1 MTSFVPSTALERAV
15 HAGDRYGIAGV
26 LHAMPPEQRDAEKA
40 SVARM
45 LKLIRHAA
53 KRKQAPW
60 GEWGGSPTQEQRYAA
75 ALTAMVFGYM
85 KAAIELAWHAGTLV
99 AWAIEFKP
107 PGVELLV
114 EALLEEGP
122 HEIEDV
128 QRLIVAGVAA
138 RPASEVYIAGLML
151 IFRRE
156 RYQPRG
162 IEAPF
167 KEDPGLKDALLQILD
182 IEGTSVANLA
192 SLEKHLGEWRWSNV
206 LLRLNALGI
215 YSRAELLDRIVG
227 AFERDLKDSRSNWL
241 RTFHQKLAPT
251 VAEMSPHCSRYLALF
266 ESRLPTTVT
275 LALEV
280 VMQLDEAGLI
290 APDRLLGA
298 LRRVLSSAVKKHVE
312 TALKL
317 LGRCLQRD
325 PALATRAAAAIVPAL
340 AHESSDVQKQV
351 LRRLEEWGMDEATRA
366 VLAKYENVISPMH
379 RDELRRLGGQA
390 VPVSE
395 SVEPLISRPVERVG
409 PLDPSRRIQPI
420 ASIEELVDRISYVFE
435 HSFEL
440 DEWERG
446 LAGLV
451 QAAPLSEEA
460 CRRFEPVAARLP
472 RLQTPFAHEIGRVML
487 LLLKSDRLRAS
498 PMSGMWGPNLA
509 DEHLI
514 RRVEDAMDLAK
525 LCKGLAPLSTPTHM
539 RGFIDARLFVERVRS
554 HIDAGVTN
562 SVHEQA
568 SALLRLAPVADE
580 QALEAAR
587 ALPESEFTLALRYAL
602 GDRISRPD
610 ASALFAAA
618 ARIRRALNGNARR
631 RYDWYLRGIQQE
643 EITEDLARITF
654 RRVETIPEPI
664 PDPVAA
670 LELENDQRDR
680 RGWFDRPT
688 MGGKDEGFIRYHAT
702 LVPSHLEY
710 FLADG
715 VTELAH
721 GQRFTVRQNLPY
733 LQLLLDP
740 TVEMTPIATL
750 LLAAGLVAGNAGE
763 TAIAI
768 DALVCTHQEGRL
780 DVSLLA
786 KSLPPVLK
794 VSSQE
799 LTRPAKSFREARRI
813 DAAISPVVFELIM
826 ALLEIKPEEP
836 PRGTN
841 ALLELAVEI
850 VADGAATLTEQHRA
864 TITKLALGGK
874 GAKLRKALLSK

>member
-1 MTSFVPSTALERAV
+1 M

-26 LHAMPPEQRDAEKA
+26 LHAMTPEQLDAEKA
-40 SVARM
+40 RVSRM

-53 KRKQAPW
+53 KRKQEPW
-60 GEWGGSPTQEQRYAA
+60 GEWGGPPTHEQRYAA
-75 ALTAMVFGYM
+75 AATAMVFGHM
-85 KAAIELAWHAGTLV
+85 NAAIELYWHVGTLV

-107 PGVELLV
+107 PGVDLLV
-114 EALLEEGP
+114 EAILKEGP
-122 HEIEDV
+122 HVIEDV

-151 IFRRE
+151 LFRRE
-156 RYQPRG
+156 HDRPRG
-162 IEAPF
+162 LEAPF
-167 KEDPGLKDALLQILD
+167 KEDPGLKDTLLQILD

-192 SLEKHLGEWRWSNV
+192 SLEKQLGEWRWSNV
-206 LLRLNALGI
+206 LLQLNALGV
-215 YSRAELLDRIVG
+215 YPRAELLDRTI
-227 AFERDLKDSRSNWL
+227 AALERDLKESRSNWL
-241 RTFHQKLAPT
+241 RAFHQKLAPT
-251 VAEMSPHCSRYLALF
+251 IPEMSPHCSRYLALF
-266 ESRLPTTVT
+266 ESRMPTTVT
-275 LALEV
+275 LALEAV
-280 VMQLDEAGLI
+280 QQLDDAGLI
-290 APDRLLGA
+290 APDQLLGA

-312 TALKL
+312 AALKL
-317 LGRCLQRD
+317 LDRCVKRD
-325 PALATRAAAAIVPAL
+325 PALATGAAAAIVPAL

-351 LRRLEEWGMDEATRA
+351 LRRLDEWGMDEATRSM
-366 VLAKYENVISPMH
+366 LAKYHNAISPMH

-390 VPVSE
+390 APVSD
-395 SVEPLISRPVERVG
+395 SVEPLVSRPEERVG

-420 ASIEELVDRISYVFE
+420 AAIDELVDRTSYVFE

-440 DEWERG
+440 DEWERV

-472 RLQTPFAHEIGRVML
+472 RLQTPQAWEIGRVLL

-498 PMSGMWGPNLA
+498 PTSSMWGPNLA
-509 DEHLI
+509 DQHLT
-514 RRVEDAMDLAK
+514 RRVEDAMNLAI
-525 LCKGLAPLSTPTHM
+525 LGKGLVPLSTPTHM
-539 RGFIDARLFVERVRS
+539 RGFIDARLLIERVRA
-554 HIDAGVTN
+554 HIDAGVTD

-580 QALEAAR
+580 QAVEAAR

-602 GDRISRPD
+602 GDRISRLEE
-610 ASALFAAA
+610 SALFAAA
-618 ARIRRALNGNARR
+618 ARIRRVLNGNSRR
-631 RYDWYLRGIQQE
+631 RHEWYLRGIQQE
-643 EITEDLARITF
+643 EITEDFARITF
-654 RRVETIPEPI
+654 KRVETLPEAI

-670 LELENDQRDR
+670 LELENDQLDR
-680 RGWFDRPT
+680 RGWFQRPT
-688 MGGKDEGFIRYHAT
+688 IGGRNEGFILYHST
-702 LVPSHLEY
+702 LVPSDLDC
-710 FLADG
+710 FFADG

-721 GQRFTVRQNLPY
+721 GQRSTVRQNLPY

-740 TVEMTPIATL
+740 TVEMSPIATL
-750 LLAAGLVAGNAGE
+750 LLAAGLVTGNAGE
-763 TAIAI
+763 TAIAV
-768 DALVCTHQEGRL
+768 DALVCTHREGRL

-813 DAAISPVVFELIM
+813 DAAVSPVVFELIR

-850 VADGAATLTEQHRA
+850 VAEGAATLTEQSRQTVA
-864 TITKLALGGK
+864 RLVLGGK
-874 GAKLRKALLSK
+874 GATLRKALLSK